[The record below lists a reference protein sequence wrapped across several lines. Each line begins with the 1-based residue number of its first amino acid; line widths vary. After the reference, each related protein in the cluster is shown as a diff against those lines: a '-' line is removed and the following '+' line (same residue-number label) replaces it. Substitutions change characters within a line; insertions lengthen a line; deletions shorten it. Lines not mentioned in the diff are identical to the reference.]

1 MKAYWRPMAVR
12 SISDRWTAGKGAGAL
27 ALALFCVLGVASM
40 QQAGWLDWLNVGLMG
55 WAGTARDGDIGRHLT
70 PLMRLA
76 TAIGDTIGR
85 LAILA
90 LVLPALLWLRRRGDA
105 LWLALMMAGGTA
117 LNLIL
122 KQIFAAPRPDLLPHL
137 DIVHSYSFPSGHAAG
152 NMMMFGALAM
162 LARLA
167 VGPAPLQSLHA
178 LRIHYIPARPSFALL
193 LQSTGLRDCA
203 NLAKITVSRWISEY
217 LGELSPPRA
226 RGPRAHQ
233 GQGTGPGP
241 STLTPTQCPI
251 RNGFCDMG
259 YTCIIVF
266 LFMKFWVGN
275 LRGI

>member
-1 MKAYWRPMAVR
+1 MKACWRPMAVR
-12 SISDRWTAGKGAGAL
+12 SISDRWTAGNGAGAL
-27 ALALFCVLGVASM
+27 ALALFCVLGVAMM
-40 QQAGWLDWLNVGLMG
+40 QQSGWLDWLNVGLMG

-162 LARLA
+162 LARRRGGYWAAGMMIALIGISRVWLGVHWPSDVTAGWIEGLGWLA
-167 VGPAPLQSLHA
+167 LCRVWL
-178 LRIHYIPARPSFALL
+178 PAR
-193 LQSTGLRDCA
+193 
-203 NLAKITVSRWISEY
+203 
-217 LGELSPPRA
+217 
-226 RGPRAHQ
+226 RG
-233 GQGTGPGP
+233 
-241 STLTPTQCPI
+241 
-251 RNGFCDMG
+251 
-259 YTCIIVF
+259 
-266 LFMKFWVGN
+266 
-275 LRGI
+275 

>member
-12 SISDRWTAGKGAGAL
+12 SISDRWTAVKGAGAL

-162 LARLA
+162 LARRRGGYGAAGMMIALIGISRVWLGVHWPSDVTAGWIEGLGWLA
-167 VGPAPLQSLHA
+167 LCRVWL
-178 LRIHYIPARPSFALL
+178 PAR
-193 LQSTGLRDCA
+193 
-203 NLAKITVSRWISEY
+203 
-217 LGELSPPRA
+217 
-226 RGPRAHQ
+226 RG
-233 GQGTGPGP
+233 
-241 STLTPTQCPI
+241 
-251 RNGFCDMG
+251 
-259 YTCIIVF
+259 
-266 LFMKFWVGN
+266 
-275 LRGI
+275 